1 MLDSQGNYDTMFLS
15 MNTYCSKFVHKP
27 WQNFV
32 KKLKRVMIM
41 ASIDGIG
48 PVGEW
53 VRYGL
58 KMNVWERNA
67 LRWVNLLKENDEFTY
82 GDMTSGVWSNFV
94 MTNYN
99 IFIVDDTEKY
109 LNSLGIKM
117 RKTNCFTPEWL
128 SPEYLP
134 DHIKKELPTDDFVQ
148 SVLNNNEYNV
158 EYCRE
163 FMIYTKYLE
172 TFSKAPEEALED
184 RANR

>member
-1 MLDSQGNYDTMFLS
+1 MCTHTTQSF
-15 MNTYCSKFVHKP
+15 
-27 WQNFV
+27 
-32 KKLKRVMIM
+32 
-41 ASIDGIG
+41 
-48 PVGEW
+48 
-53 VRYGL
+53 
-58 KMNVWERNA
+58 
-67 LRWVNLLKENDEFTY
+67 
-82 GDMTSGVWSNFV
+82 

-172 TFSKAPEEALED
+172 TFSKAPEEALFIYKKLEEYL
-184 RANR
+184 